1 VETGF
6 TLVEVLVA
14 MTLIAT
20 AAIGV
25 AGLLGA
31 AVQSR
36 DAARVQTSATL
47 LASQKMEQIHS
58 LIWRFDPAGTGVPES
73 DTTSDVSYD
82 PPRTGGVGL
91 QPSPGGTLDTDTPG
105 YVDYL
110 DGAGRWVGR
119 GGTVPS
125 SAVYVRR
132 WSILSLASD
141 PADSRMIQ
149 VVVRP
154 VSRAAGFGVAEVL
167 LTSVR
172 TRKAS

>member
-1 VETGF
+1 
-6 TLVEVLVA
+6 

-25 AGLLGA
+25 AGLFSA

-47 LASQKMEQIHS
+47 LASQKMEQILS
-58 LIWRFDPAGTGVPES
+58 LTWRFDPAGMGLPES

-82 PPRTGGVGL
+82 PPRDGGAGL
-91 QPSPGGTLDTDTPG
+91 QLSPTGTLDADTPG

-119 GGTVPS
+119 GGGVPA

-132 WSILSLASD
+132 WSIQSLAFD
-141 PADSRMIQ
+141 PADSRVIQ

-154 VSRAAGFGVAEVL
+154 VSRTAGFGAAEVL
-167 LTSVR
+167 LTSVKV
-172 TRKAS
+172 RKAS